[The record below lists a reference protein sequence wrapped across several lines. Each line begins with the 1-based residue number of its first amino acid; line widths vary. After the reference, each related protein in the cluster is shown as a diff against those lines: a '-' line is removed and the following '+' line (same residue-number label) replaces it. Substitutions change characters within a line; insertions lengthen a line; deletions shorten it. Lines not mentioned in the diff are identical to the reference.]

1 MIGGVLSMFE
11 GISFVHTET
20 NRPLTSRNVS
30 DEALR
35 SGKYDPENL
44 ANSEFYIEG
53 AADFFHLPPMTPY
66 AQENLF
72 HAQAF
77 TVFYYKK
84 GSFTRRQNFRSF
96 LILYTHE
103 GTGEVEYDGR
113 KYILRPGDGIW
124 IDCRKAHYYVA
135 KEDWK
140 VVAFHFQGPLAQH
153 MQEELEM
160 NGGVSFHEGAS
171 GRFHRYFEKL
181 LAIYSAPSLHRDFRA
196 SHCIS
201 GMLLYLLLL
210 NANTA
215 TDDLNVP
222 DSIQLAMK
230 YLESNYQSPVTL
242 DKLAQL
248 TKSNKY
254 HLVKAF
260 KRYTGFSPHDYLI
273 CLRINQAKLLLR
285 STTLP
290 ANKIAHEVGI
300 HDINNFNYLFKNR
313 VGMTP
318 IQYRNNTDY
327 IL

>member
-1 MIGGVLSMFE
+1 MFE

-20 NRPLTSRNVS
+20 IRPLTPRQVN

-44 ANSEFYIEG
+44 VNSDFLIEG
-53 AADFFHLPPMTPY
+53 TADAFRLPPMTQN
-66 AQENLF
+66 ARENLF

-77 TVFYYKK
+77 TIFHYKK
-84 GSFTRRQNFRSF
+84 GSFTRRQNFHSY
-96 LILYTHE
+96 LILYTYE
-103 GTGEVEYDGR
+103 GIADVEYDGR
-113 KYILRPGDGIW
+113 KYTLRAGDGIW
-124 IDCRKAHYYVA
+124 IDCRKAHYYA
-135 KEDWK
+135 AREDWK
-140 VVAFHFQGPLAQH
+140 VVAFHFQGPLVQQ
-153 MQEELEM
+153 MLNELEM
-160 NGGVSFHEGAS
+160 NGGVFFHESSS

-181 LAIYSAPSLHRDFRA
+181 LAIFTAPSLHRDLRA

-222 DSIQLAMK
+222 DYIQLAMRH
-230 YLESNYQSPVTL
+230 LESNYPQPISL
-242 DKLAQL
+242 DDLAIL
-248 TKSNKY
+248 TKSNKF
-254 HLVKAF
+254 HLAKAF
-260 KRYTGFSPHDYLI
+260 KRYTGFAPHDYLI

-285 STTLP
+285 NTTLP

-300 HDINNFNYLFKNR
+300 HDINNFNYLFKKR

-318 IQYRNNTDY
+318 IQYRNSAEYT
-327 IL
+327 L

>member
-1 MIGGVLSMFE
+1 MFD
-11 GISFVHTET
+11 GISFIHTET
-20 NRPLTSRNVS
+20 IHPLTSHHIPE
-30 DEALR
+30 EALR

-53 AADFFHLPPMTPY
+53 AADSFHLPPMTPY
-66 AQENLF
+66 AQDNLF

-77 TVFYYKK
+77 TVFQYKQ
-84 GSFTRRQNFRSF
+84 GSFTRRQNFRSY
-96 LILYTHE
+96 LILYTYD
-103 GTGEVEYDGR
+103 GIGELEYEGR
-113 KYILRPGDGIW
+113 KYSLRSGDGIW

-140 VVAFHFQGPLAQH
+140 VAAFHFQGPLVQH
-153 MQEELEM
+153 MLDELDT
-160 NGGVSFHEGAS
+160 NGGISFREGLE

-181 LAIYSAPSLHRDFRA
+181 LAIYSAPSLHRDLRA

-222 DSIQLAMK
+222 DSVQLVMK
-230 YLESNYQSPVTL
+230 HMERNYQSPVTL
-242 DKLAQL
+242 DDLAQL

-254 HLVKAF
+254 HLAKTF

-318 IQYRNNTDY
+318 IQYRNSADF